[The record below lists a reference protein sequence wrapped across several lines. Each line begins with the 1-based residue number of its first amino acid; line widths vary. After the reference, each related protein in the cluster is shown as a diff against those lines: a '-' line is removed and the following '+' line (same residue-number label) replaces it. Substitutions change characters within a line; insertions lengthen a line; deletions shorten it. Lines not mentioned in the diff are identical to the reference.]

1 MYNKKISDYSQIRNL
16 KEGDIIE
23 YQLNNIF
30 ILHRIV
36 DIKETTKG
44 YRYQTKGD
52 NNNDVDLL
60 PVEEEQVVGVVTY
73 VVPYLGY
80 PSVWFSE
87 WIHRNSNK
95 IDISEKID
103 IDYQKY
109 NGEVEKFKEQFNLPI
124 TAYLIINFN
133 VQAGIQNQE
142 KTSTSKVTI
151 YLNQPAYEIKVKD
164 SENQENTIIETQ
176 DNNIN
181 YALLWF
187 GCTLFIISV
196 GYLVYLIWKYQLT
209 ETKKVQVQVSRILRK
224 YREIIVE
231 LEYKPDFEIKNVVD
245 VKEFEEL
252 IDVEEDVRVPI
263 LFFEDGGQFVF
274 LIIGENVVYRKIL

>member
-1 MYNKKISDYSQIRNL
+1 M
-16 KEGDIIE
+16 
-23 YQLNNIF
+23 
-30 ILHRIV
+30 
-36 DIKETTKG
+36 
-44 YRYQTKGD
+44 
-52 NNNDVDLL
+52 
-60 PVEEEQVVGVVTY
+60 
-73 VVPYLGY
+73 
-80 PSVWFSE
+80 
-87 WIHRNSNK
+87 
-95 IDISEKID
+95 
-103 IDYQKY
+103 
-109 NGEVEKFKEQFNLPI
+109 EKFNEQFNLPI

>member
-1 MYNKKISDYSQIRNL
+1 M
-16 KEGDIIE
+16 
-23 YQLNNIF
+23 
-30 ILHRIV
+30 
-36 DIKETTKG
+36 
-44 YRYQTKGD
+44 
-52 NNNDVDLL
+52 

-95 IDISEKID
+95 IDISEKIN

-109 NGEVEKFKEQFNLPI
+109 NGEVEKFKEQFNLPV

-133 VQAGIQNQE
+133 IQAGIQNQE

-151 YLNQPAYEIKVKD
+151 YLNKPAYEIKVKD
-164 SENQENTIIETQ
+164 SENQENTILETQ

-181 YALLWF
+181 YVLLWF

-209 ETKKVQVQVSRILRK
+209 ETKNLLMLKK
-224 YREIIVE
+224 M
-231 LEYKPDFEIKNVVD
+231 LEF
-245 VKEFEEL
+245 
-252 IDVEEDVRVPI
+252 
-263 LFFEDGGQFVF
+263 QFYF
-274 LIIGENVVYRKIL
+274 LKMVGSLYS